1 MQFKYFRVDYRTSI
15 EECKK
20 QYRKLVFQHHPD
32 RGGDDD
38 AMKQVNAEW
47 EYLRKH
53 NFNIHMTKDGS
64 VYTDHRQTV
73 PDEVTEHF
81 AAIINALV
89 KLDGIVIEICGSF
102 IWLSGETYEYRKAL
116 KALGFKWARRKK
128 MWYMAP
134 PNYRKSGP
142 EMTMNEIR
150 MHYGSKM
157 VTEAVEREELPA
169 LMA

>member
-1 MQFKYFRVDYRTSI
+1 MQFKYFRVDYRTPI

-20 QYRKLVFQHHPD
+20 QYRKLVFQYHPD

-38 AMKQVNAEW
+38 
-47 EYLRKH
+47 
-53 NFNIHMTKDGS
+53 FNIHMTKEGS

-73 PDEVTEHF
+73 PDEVTERF

-89 KLDGIVIEICGSF
+89 KLDGIIIEICGSF